1 MRKRLFYPK
10 KEPGNHRL
18 AIFGGLL
25 CASVIA
31 IAAGVFVHR
40 DSDFALVL
48 ATAQDCRRAFDEDK
62 CGAIVA
68 NAIAIHT
75 SSAPRYGEERVCE
88 LSHGAGACSP
98 VKLFNSTFYAPTFA
112 VVAVARGTDDAK
124 SMVPLY
130 LAPQSKGA
138 HNAQEGR
145 RVFYHG
151 IAVGVL
157 HQRQF
162 GGAGISQL
170 TDLTGQPLT
179 SDAVRKLRR
188 S

>member
-1 MRKRLFYPK
+1 MRKRLFYNK
-10 KEPGNHRL
+10 RETRSYGVTAFVVVLGL
-18 AIFGGLL
+18 AVV
-25 CASVIA
+25 SIA
-31 IAAGVFVHR
+31 VGVFVHR
-40 DSDFALVL
+40 DGDFALVL
-48 ATAQDCRRAFDEDK
+48 ATTQDCRRAFDDAQ

-88 LSHGAGACSP
+88 MTHGQGACSP
-98 VKLFNSTFYAPTFA
+98 VKLFNATFYAPTVA
-112 VVAVARGTDDAK
+112 VVAVARGAGGDAK

-130 LAPQSKGA
+130 LAPKSKAG
-138 HNAQEGR
+138 QEGR
-145 RVFYHG
+145 RVFFHG

-170 TDLTGQPLT
+170 TDLSGQPLT

>member
-1 MRKRLFYPK
+1 MRKRLFYSK
-10 KEPGNHRL
+10 RETSNTG
-18 AIFGGLL
+18 
-25 CASVIA
+25 VIA
-31 IAAGVFVHR
+31 FVSVLGLAFVAIGAGVFFHR
-40 DSDFALVL
+40 DRDFALVL
-48 ATAQDCRRAFDEDK
+48 ATTQDCRRAFDEGK
-62 CGAIVA
+62 CGEIVA

-88 LSHGAGACSP
+88 MTHGEGACSP
-98 VKLFNSTFYAPTFA
+98 VKLFNATFYAPTVA
-112 VVAVARGTDDAK
+112 VVAVARGAGDDAK
-124 SMVPLY
+124 GLVPLY
-130 LAPQSKGA
+130 LAPKSKA
-138 HNAQEGR
+138 SQEGR

-170 TDLTGQPLT
+170 TDLAGQPLT

>member
-1 MRKRLFYPK
+1 MRKRLFYSK
-10 KEPGNHRL
+10 RETSSTGVIAFVSVLGL
-18 AIFGGLL
+18 AI
-25 CASVIA
+25 VA
-31 IAAGVFVHR
+31 IGAGVFFQR
-40 DSDFALVL
+40 DADFALVL
-48 ATAQDCRRAFDEDK
+48 ATAQDCRRAFDDDK

-88 LSHGAGACSP
+88 MTHGQGACSP
-98 VKLFNSTFYAPTFA
+98 VKLFNATFYAPTVA
-112 VVAVARGTDDAK
+112 VVAVARGAGDDAK
-124 SMVPLY
+124 GLVPLY
-130 LAPQSKGA
+130 LEPKARARQD
-138 HNAQEGR
+138 GR

-170 TDLTGQPLT
+170 TDLAGQPLT

>member
-1 MRKRLFYPK
+1 MKKRLFYAK
-10 KEPGNHRL
+10 REPRSYRV
-18 AIFGGLL
+18 AIFGAVL
-25 CASVIA
+25 CAAVVA
-31 IAAGVFVHR
+31 IAAGVLVRR
-40 DSDFALVL
+40 DPDFALVL

-68 NAIAIHT
+68 NAIAVHT
-75 SSAPRYGEERVCE
+75 SSAPRYGEQRVCE
-88 LSHGAGACSP
+88 LSHGQDACSP
-98 VKLFNSTFYAPTFA
+98 VKVFNATFYAPTVA
-112 VVAVARGTDDAK
+112 VVAVARGAGDDAK
-124 SMVPLY
+124 GMVPLY
-130 LAPQSKGA
+130 FEPKGRA
-138 HNAQEGR
+138 AEEGR
-145 RVFYHG
+145 RVYFHG

-157 HQRQF
+157 HQKRF

>member
-1 MRKRLFYPK
+1 MRKRLFYNK
-10 KEPGNHRL
+10 RETSSTGVIAFVAVL
-18 AIFGGLL
+18 GLSFVAIG
-25 CASVIA
+25 ASV
-31 IAAGVFVHR
+31 FFHR
-40 DSDFALVL
+40 DGDFALVL
-48 ATAQDCRRAFDEDK
+48 ATSQDCRRAFDEGR

-88 LSHGAGACSP
+88 MTHGQGACSP
-98 VKLFNSTFYAPTFA
+98 VKLFNATFYAPTVA
-112 VVAVARGTDDAK
+112 VVAVARGADGDDTK
-124 SMVPLY
+124 GMVPLY
-130 LAPQSKGA
+130 LEPKARGPQD
-138 HNAQEGR
+138 GR

-170 TDLTGQPLT
+170 TDLSGQPLT

>member
-1 MRKRLFYPK
+1 MRKRLFYNK
-10 KEPGNHRL
+10 RETSSFGVTAFVVVLGL
-18 AIFGGLL
+18 AVV
-25 CASVIA
+25 S

-40 DSDFALVL
+40 DGDFALVL

-75 SSAPRYGEERVCE
+75 SSAPRYGEQRVCE
-88 LSHGAGACSP
+88 LSHGRDACSP
-98 VKLFNSTFYAPTFA
+98 VKVFNATFYAPTVA
-112 VVAVARGTDDAK
+112 VVAVARGAGDDAK
-124 SMVPLY
+124 GMVPLY
-130 LAPQSKGA
+130 LEPKGRA
-138 HNAQEGR
+138 AEDGR
-145 RVFYHG
+145 RVFFHG

-170 TDLTGQPLT
+170 TDLAGQPLT